1 MLLSLVSYPQSEEHM
16 FTCPTIAQRE
26 FPDST
31 SYEPI
36 SDDSV
41 KIELIED
48 DEFEEEQAI
57 SPIPIQ
63 IIDICGSWAEFCG
76 GDVSMREFIKENLIY
91 PKEASKKGEQG
102 TVYVEFT
109 IKIDGSLTDVKIKK
123 GVSEY
128 LNNEAIRL
136 IKSMPNWIAAEKSGK
151 LYESSFVLPIL
162 FKIKVK

>member
-1 MLLSLVSYPQSEEHM
+1 M
-16 FTCPTIAQRE
+16 
-26 FPDST
+26 
-31 SYEPI
+31 
-36 SDDSV
+36 
-41 KIELIED
+41 
-48 DEFEEEQAI
+48 

-63 IIDICGSWAEFCG
+63 IYDIRGSWAEFCG

-109 IKIDGSLTDVKIKK
+109 VKIDGSLTDVKIKK